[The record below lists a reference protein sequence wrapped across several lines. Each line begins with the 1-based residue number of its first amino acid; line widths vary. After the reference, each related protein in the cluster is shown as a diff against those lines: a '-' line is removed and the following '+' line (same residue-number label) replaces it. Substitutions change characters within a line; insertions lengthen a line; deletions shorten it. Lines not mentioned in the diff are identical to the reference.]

1 MAFLNNLDEERK
13 RRARI
18 AGADLVANR
27 LKRDKPRWL
36 KAFSSSVVK
45 TEAQLARNLRR
56 LPNSNNNTAV
66 QQQQRLKR
74 GVTTN
79 WPPPPARTCACH

>member
-36 KAFSSSVVK
+36 KASSAVK

-56 LPNSNNNTAV
+56 LPNNNYTAV

-74 GVTTN
+74 GMTTN